1 VAKSITTNANAGDDS
16 VKAMVA
22 KNAETHDDA
31 KSYLLD
37 ANKAT
42 LIAQNGDTIK
52 ADGKGVTVDG
62 SKATITAAGTYSI
75 RGTLTDGQIIV
86 NTKDKEP
93 IKLILNGATL
103 SSASGAPIYV
113 MDAEET
119 VIILADNT
127 ENRISDGKKY
137 VVANPTDDEPNAAI
151 FSKSDLRIYGGGS
164 LNVTANFN
172 DGIASKDGLV
182 IASST
187 IAVEAADDGIRGK
200 DYLVV
205 RDGLITVSAKRDGL
219 KSDDAEDAAKGHIA
233 TEDGA
238 LKIVA
243 GGMPFRPKQVWW
255 SPVEPS
261 RYPRAEDTRRGLMRT
276 PRPKASTAAPAS

>member
-1 VAKSITTNANAGDDS
+1 MIRS
-16 VKAMVA
+16 KATVA
-22 KNAETHDDA
+22 KNAEAHDDA
-31 KSYLLD
+31 KSYSLD

-42 LIAQNGDTIK
+42 LITLNGDTIK

-75 RGTLTDGQIIV
+75 RGTLADGQIIV

-93 IKLILNGATL
+93 VKLILNGATL
-103 SSASGAPIYV
+103 SSASSAPIYV

-137 VVANPTDDEPNAAI
+137 VFANPTDDEPNAAI
-151 FSKSDLRIYGGGS
+151 FSKSDLTIYGGGS
-164 LNVTANFN
+164 LTVTGNFN

-182 IASST
+182 IASGT
-187 IAVEAADDGIRGK
+187 IAITAADDGIRGK

-205 RDGLITVSAKRDGL
+205 RDGRITVNAKGDGL
-219 KSDDAEDAAKGHIA
+219 KSDDAEDATKGYIA
-233 TEDGA
+233 IENGV
-238 LKIVA
+238 LKITAGGDAIQAETDVAVA
-243 GGMPFRPKQVWW
+243 GWN
-255 SPVEPS
+255 SH
-261 RYPRAEDTRRGLMRT
+261 AILRRRIQG
-276 PRPKASTAAPAS
+276 AG